1 MYKDSSERP
10 EHRNAFQT
18 SNVIQNG
25 KFIWETVLLM
35 INLYLVQEKNSTNLL
50 NHFRIQSTFK
60 SGSKFKRKELV
71 SIIFAF
77 MASYDITS
85 SADFNILLKDLE
97 CFCANSRL
105 KTHSPRITI
114 NAKQLS

>member
-1 MYKDSSERP
+1 
-10 EHRNAFQT
+10 
-18 SNVIQNG
+18 
-25 KFIWETVLLM
+25 M

-60 SGSKFKRKELV
+60 SRSKFKRKELV
-71 SIIFAF
+71 IIFALWQL
-77 MASYDITS
+77 SYDITS

-97 CFCANSRL
+97 CFCVNSRV

>member
-1 MYKDSSERP
+1 
-10 EHRNAFQT
+10 
-18 SNVIQNG
+18 
-25 KFIWETVLLM
+25 M

-50 NHFRIQSTFK
+50 NHSRIQSTFK
-60 SGSKFKRKELV
+60 STSKSKRKEMV
-71 SIIFAF
+71 IIFAF
-77 MASYDITS
+77 MASYDIMS

-97 CFCANSRL
+97 CFCVNSRL